1 MSKQSGSQ
9 CERAS
14 EQTNKQS
21 SKTTQNKPVSSLG
34 WQPESATS
42 IPMNHSGA
50 RPSPSFLSRSQPV
63 RPPGWLTVLFA
74 RRRRLAPATQ
84 AKLKAHIAESDRS
97 LLARSDAAGA
107 SALLGPPTGGWPFAA
122 MRPSD
127 GPACAIGSS
136 GRSHNMLAG
145 NDTAAPVSESA
156 RPFTCPSP
164 RDSSR
169 LKAKRTEGRETTKS
183 LPSPWPTVALVE
195 CEPRLLCANK
205 EVGRAFVGTC

>member
-63 RPPGWLTVLFA
+63 CPPGWLTVLFA

-97 LLARSDAAGA
+97 LLAALGCGRSERVAWAANWGLAFGCDAALRWAG
-107 SALLGPPTGGWPFAA
+107 LRNWEQ
-122 MRPSD
+122 RPL
-127 GPACAIGSS
+127 AQYA
-136 GRSHNMLAG
+136 GRQ
-145 NDTAAPVSESA
+145 
-156 RPFTCPSP
+156 
-164 RDSSR
+164 
-169 LKAKRTEGRETTKS
+169 
-183 LPSPWPTVALVE
+183 
-195 CEPRLLCANK
+195 
-205 EVGRAFVGTC
+205 